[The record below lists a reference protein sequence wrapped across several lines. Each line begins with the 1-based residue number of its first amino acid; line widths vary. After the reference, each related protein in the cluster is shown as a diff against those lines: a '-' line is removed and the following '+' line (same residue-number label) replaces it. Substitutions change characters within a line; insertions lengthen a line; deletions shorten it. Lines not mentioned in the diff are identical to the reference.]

1 MEADLD
7 ALGLIAAR
15 RQASIRFGSVEA
27 GPALTRANMTSA
39 MNKMPDAE
47 VVLDLDEAATPFDYF
62 SGLVIAAREQGEEH
76 LRFTGSVVSAQPV
89 DREVTVNA
97 MGAVSLAESLIGG
110 MVSRGIPHFELIH
123 LLTRSGGLREEQLNI
138 ERLDTLP
145 RETFEVV
152 APVDGVVVTRAVDFA
167 GIRFLPPSVAA
178 RALTAL
184 DVGEELRAQFEAPSY
199 ALALVTA
206 TRCLDAE
213 ERGLALID
221 LALAWLTVRLRYG
234 LATLPDGGALPFH
247 RSESL
252 AHPARRDLVAVRAL
266 ATTRQWLR
274 RAEAVAE
281 PRAVRLVPGRLRLDP
296 DLPTLTLQER
306 LAILALARASGGS
319 DQLARVLALFEAIEF
334 YAAGVSVDDLF
345 AKSDRKATWKA
356 LPSTLTAKQRQRIE
370 HLLGDVNNA
379 PLRVRLM
386 QALDDDAVPLAPGEV
401 DLLWR
406 LRDLRNDV
414 VHGRKSELPAAKDV
428 EYASSI
434 VARMLVYRVARRGRE
449 KS

>member
-1 MEADLD
+1 MDVDLD
-7 ALGLIAAR
+7 VLGLIAVR
-15 RQASIRFGSVEA
+15 RQTSIRFGAVEA
-27 GPALTRANMTSA
+27 GPALTRANTTSA

-47 VVLDLDEAATPFDYF
+47 VVLDLDEAPTPFDYF
-62 SGLVIAAREQGEEH
+62 SGLVVTARERGEERI
-76 LRFTGSVVSAQPV
+76 RFTGSVVSAHPIE
-89 DREVTVNA
+89 REVTVNA
-97 MGAVSLAESLIGG
+97 MGVVSLAESLIGG

-138 ERLDTLP
+138 EGLDALP

-152 APVDGVVVTRAVDFA
+152 APVDGVSITTAVDFA
-167 GIRFLPPSVAA
+167 GVRFLPPSVAA

-184 DVGEELRAQFEAPSY
+184 DVGEELRTQFEAPSY

-206 TRCLDAE
+206 K
-213 ERGLALID
+213 RGLALID

-234 LATLPDGGALPFH
+234 LATLPDGRALPFH
-247 RSESL
+247 RSQSL

-274 RAEAVAE
+274 RPEAVAE
-281 PRAVRLVPGRLRLDP
+281 ARTVDLVPDGLRIDP
-296 DLPTLTLQER
+296 DLVTLTLQER
-306 LAILALARASGGS
+306 LAILALARASAGT

-334 YAAGVSVDDLF
+334 YTAGVSVEDLF
-345 AKSDRKATWKA
+345 AKSERKAVRMS
-356 LPSTLTAKQRQRIE
+356 LPPTLTAKQRHRIE

-386 QALDDDAVPLAPGEV
+386 QALDDDAVPLDSGELE
-401 DLLWR
+401 LLWR

-414 VHGRKSELPAAKDV
+414 VHGRRSELPAAEDV
-428 EYASSI
+428 EYGNSI

-449 KS
+449 AG